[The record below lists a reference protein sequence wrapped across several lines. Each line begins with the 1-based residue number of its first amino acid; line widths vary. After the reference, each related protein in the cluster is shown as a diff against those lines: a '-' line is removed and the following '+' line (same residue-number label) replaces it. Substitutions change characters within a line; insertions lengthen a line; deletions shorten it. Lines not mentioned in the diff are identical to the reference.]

1 MVLGIRCVS
10 GGRSQGAPARL
21 PIGRRAIINT
31 YGAAFVGAL

>member
-1 MVLGIRCVS
+1 MVFGVRCVS
-10 GGRSQGAPARL
+10 GSRSQGAPARR

>member
-10 GGRSQGAPARL
+10 GSRSQGAPAHL